1 MDHFICCPHLSGTP
15 QDYNCR
21 RVSLTYSC
29 LICLWQLGRCLT
41 FSDCRQQLFPSDFSF
56 ITFPYESLVHF
67 CVKKEWEVRGSENWK
82 WHWIF
87 VWLCETLTD
96 CKASDTDVINYLPAL
111 SWHHLEL
118 HMLNYGV
125 NRFRVSSLTVLSWKL
140 LLLVRRVSQ
149 RPTVKIHHHFWFS
162 PPLTS
167 HSFFTRKCTSLS

>member
-1 MDHFICCPHLSGTP
+1 MFSFFRRYIISSEDIMDHFICCPHLSGTP

-118 HMLNYGV
+118 HVELWRQPIPG
-125 NRFRVSSLTVLSWKL
+125 K
-140 LLLVRRVSQ
+140 
-149 RPTVKIHHHFWFS
+149 FS
-162 PPLTS
+162 YSTFL
-167 HSFFTRKCTSLS
+167 KVVAVG